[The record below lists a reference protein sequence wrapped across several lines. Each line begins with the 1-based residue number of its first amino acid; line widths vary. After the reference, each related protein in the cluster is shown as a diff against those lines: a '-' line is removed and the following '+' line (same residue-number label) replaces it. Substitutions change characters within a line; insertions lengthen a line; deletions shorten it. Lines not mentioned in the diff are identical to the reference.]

1 MNKLWFKKNRLI
13 ISQVTEWEKITIH
26 GSGFA
31 VSETGNKD
39 GRVRSRGNFKLNA
52 FGNSFDS
59 MWHIRMISELF
70 AKLQEDIC

>member
-1 MNKLWFKKNRLI
+1 MALVLL
-13 ISQVTEWEKITIH
+13 S
-26 GSGFA
+26 

-59 MWHIRMISELF
+59 MWQIRMTSELF
-70 AKLQEDIC
+70 ARLQEDIC